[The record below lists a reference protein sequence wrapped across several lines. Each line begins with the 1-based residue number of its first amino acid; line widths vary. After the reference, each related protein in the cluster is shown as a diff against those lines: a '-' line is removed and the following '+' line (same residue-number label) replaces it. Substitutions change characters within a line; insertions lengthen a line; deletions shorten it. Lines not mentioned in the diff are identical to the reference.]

1 MNISAKLAVAV
12 LVLNLLAACGG
23 GSSSAPPATP
33 PVGSGPDVTPP
44 VVTPPV
50 TPPVTSPDS
59 QSVPPEWALL
69 GGACENPRTGLQPD
83 GRPYVDRQGTL
94 TDEMKWLRYYIDE
107 SYLWYKEVPSNLNMA
122 DYRTAI
128 DYFAALKTPLITAS
142 GRAKDRFHFTY
153 PSDVWDAMTNA
164 GIELT
169 YGVSWAR
176 GTDARGLRAWSVSA
190 VEPGSPADQTGMR
203 RGDALLTV
211 DGVSIADN
219 TVAGVAVLNAG
230 LFPVGAGETHQM
242 VLSRGGVQRTVA
254 LKSLQLAL
262 APVQNVKLLP
272 TATGTVGYLLF
283 NDHNAVAEA
292 QLADAFAGFKTAG
305 VTDLVLDMR
314 YNGGGLLSIASELAY
329 MIAGPEATKD
339 KVFDQLLYNDKSP
352 PQKPSPFLSTATGTV
367 PAALKAGTALPY
379 LGLKRVT
386 VLATPETCS
395 ASETV
400 VNSLRGIDIE
410 VNLIGGGTCGKPYAF
425 YPTPNCGTTY
435 FAIQMQGINNK
446 GFGDYAD
453 GFAPTCKAD
462 DDLGHALGDPAEGLL
477 ATALSYRANG
487 VCPAVPLRARAL
499 SARSP
504 APGTLPLGP
513 PDVKGIAILDR
524 QR

>member
-1 MNISAKLAVAV
+1 MKTSLKFAFAAV
-12 LVLNLLAACGG
+12 VLNLLAACGG
-23 GSSSAPPATP
+23 GSSSAPPVAP
-33 PVGSGPDVTPP
+33 PASSAPVVTPP

-50 TPPVTSPDS
+50 VTPPVS
-59 QSVPPEWALL
+59 QAVLPEWESLM
-69 GGACENPRTGLQPD
+69 GACEHPRTGLQPN
-83 GRPYVDRQGTL
+83 GQPYPDRQGAL
-94 TDEMKWLRYYIDE
+94 TDELKWLRFYIDD

-122 DYRTAI
+122 DYGSAI
-128 DYFAALKTPLITAS
+128 DYFAVLKTPLTTAS
-142 GRAKDRFHFTY
+142 GRPKDRFHFTY
-153 PSDVWDAMTNA
+153 PSEVWDAMSNE
-164 GIELT
+164 GVELT
-169 YGVSWAR
+169 YGVNWAR
-176 GTDARGLRAWSVSA
+176 GTDARGLRAWSVA
-190 VEPGSPADQTGMR
+190 TVEPGSPADQAGMR

-219 TVAGVAVLNAG
+219 TVAGVALLNAG

-242 VLSRGGVQRTVA
+242 VLSRDGVQRTVA

-272 TATGTVGYLLF
+272 TATGAVGYLLF

-292 QLADAFAGFKTAG
+292 QLASAFAGFKSAG

-329 MIAGPEATKD
+329 MVAGPDATRG
-339 KVFDQLLYNDKSP
+339 KVFDQLLYNDKTP
-352 PQKPSPFLSTATGTV
+352 PQKPSLFQSTATGSA
-367 PAALKAGTALPY
+367 PAALKPGAALPY

-395 ASETV
+395 ASEAV
-400 VNSLRGIDIE
+400 VNGLRGIDIE

-435 FAIQMQGINNK
+435 FAIQMQGTNNK

-499 SARSP
+499 SARAP
-504 APGTLPLGP
+504 APATLPLGR

-524 QR
+524 